1 MNKFDIEYLVSLHM
15 KYTIAQDVGANVIS
29 PTRLRK
35 GNFRAKIFNI
45 HNITIFTIFALKFVC
60 AGVSGK

>member
-1 MNKFDIEYLVSLHM
+1 M